1 MLSGDAS
8 ERRFK
13 VLGYLHM
20 GLGVKVGQTYAES
33 DLRRRCKG
41 DGKKLRRV
49 QELLCDPTGPV
60 SWSLACVSGPNCV
73 RDLAGPVFL
82 DRPQLGPGMRTY
94 VINLKRRP
102 DRRGHIER
110 VCKALALEPEF
121 IDAV

>member
-13 VLGYLHM
+13 VLRYLHM

-41 DGKKLRRV
+41 DGKKLRRL
-49 QELLCDPTGPV
+49 QELVCDPTM
-60 SWSLACVSGPNCV
+60 LACVSGTNCV
-73 RDLAGPVFL
+73 RDLTGPVFL